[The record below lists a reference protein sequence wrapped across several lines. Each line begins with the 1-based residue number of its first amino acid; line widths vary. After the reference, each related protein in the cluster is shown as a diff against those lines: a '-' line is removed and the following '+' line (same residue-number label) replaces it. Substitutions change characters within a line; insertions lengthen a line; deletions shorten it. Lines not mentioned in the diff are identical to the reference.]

1 MKAHT
6 ISAIQS
12 LQKTLKQCQI
22 EFSNIHTAESAEWNE
37 SFAGKEPTPESA
49 AYKDQILDLNN
60 IRCTL
65 LEILEDLDDIQNQQ
79 QDIDALK
86 DNK

>member
-37 SFAGKEPTPESA
+37 SFAGQEPTPESA

-79 QDIDALK
+79 QDIDVLK
-86 DNK
+86 DHK

>member
-37 SFAGKEPTPESA
+37 SFAGKDPTPEST